1 MTKCTIASIILGI
14 VSIGYSVYS
23 SHTSSKEL
31 FKLQTKLEATI
42 DNVSVTTEEIRNQQ
56 TEIQELLPELN
67 DVESQ
72 NEKLT
77 RIERMVKMLQTTL
90 NNK

>member
-1 MTKCTIASIILGI
+1 M
-14 VSIGYSVYS
+14 
-23 SHTSSKEL
+23 